1 MKRTDI
7 KRRPL
12 ADTVLSS
19 LDPEAKEYRENYGT
33 DRLYFVVSPN
43 GRKRWELRFKKQTGA
58 WSWMGLG
65 GYPEVSAKRAREKAR
80 EAIDLI
86 DQGIDPVGQKATAA
100 AAEAKAKQNL
110 FRTAAET
117 WYEHKT
123 REGLSASTLDKMRTY
138 LDKDILPALGHL
150 QVDEVT
156 RKDCARLQAG
166 IEARDAHNVAKKV
179 RGWLQRIFSH
189 AIARGLCEN
198 NPASELLVIAA
209 PAPETQQY
217 PHLLEYELP
226 DFLHAMRG
234 SRSRTIAL
242 TAAWMAIRTASRP
255 GMVRYAEWTELDL
268 AKAEWTVPAAKM
280 KMRRDF
286 VVPLS
291 TQLVDQLKELQRFT
305 GDGRYLFPGVG
316 PKTPVISENTIGNV
330 FALVGYK
337 GRLVGHGTR
346 HTASTLLREHEW
358 HKDFVEVQLA
368 HKEEGV
374 SGVYNKAQ
382 YLRQRREMM
391 QWYSD
396 YLDALEAGT
405 VSDTAADFVRRVRR
419 NEA

>member
-33 DRLYFVVSPN
+33 DRLYLVVSPN

-80 EAIDLI
+80 DAIDLI

-100 AAEAKAKQNL
+100 AAEAKAKAKAKQNL
-110 FRTAAET
+110 FWTAAET
-117 WYEHKT
+117 WYGQKT
-123 REGLSASTLDKMRTY
+123 REGLSASTLEKMRTY

-217 PHLLEYELP
+217 PHLLEHELP
-226 DFLHAMRG
+226 DFLHAMR
-234 SRSRTIAL
+234 
-242 TAAWMAIRTASRP
+242 
-255 GMVRYAEWTELDL
+255 
-268 AKAEWTVPAAKM
+268 
-280 KMRRDF
+280 
-286 VVPLS
+286 
-291 TQLVDQLKELQRFT
+291 
-305 GDGRYLFPGVG
+305 
-316 PKTPVISENTIGNV
+316 
-330 FALVGYK
+330 
-337 GRLVGHGTR
+337 
-346 HTASTLLREHEW
+346 
-358 HKDFVEVQLA
+358 
-368 HKEEGV
+368 
-374 SGVYNKAQ
+374 
-382 YLRQRREMM
+382 
-391 QWYSD
+391 
-396 YLDALEAGT
+396 
-405 VSDTAADFVRRVRR
+405 
-419 NEA
+419 